1 MGLIELFA
9 DLQADGYQSVWRFS
23 VVERDTEVLLYEL
36 ILSQSGE
43 ELARK
48 PYYPDQ
54 PDRGWERTYWPR
66 DPVFR
71 SLPEKAIEMTVVD
84 ERTRQLLGI
93 STF

>member
-9 DLQADGYQSVWRFS
+9 ELQEDSYQSVWLYRVFQP
-23 VVERDTEVLLYEL
+23 DTEVLLFEL
-36 ILSQSGE
+36 ILSPSGE

-54 PDRGWERTYWPR
+54 PDRGWERTYWPHA
-66 DPVFR
+66 PAFR
-71 SLPEKAIEMTVVD
+71 TLPEGAFEMVVVE
-84 ERTRQLLGI
+84 ERTRLFLGI